1 MPFNP
6 PPGWPPPPPGWRPAA
21 DWQPPPSWPP
31 APPGWQFWV
40 EPAGVEPTAAAP
52 APRHVLMTKMANGLV
67 EDADL
72 ALHPGVQAAL
82 APVGG
87 VPIGVEPVLDWFKR
101 TYGGLWVGGRVTLTT
116 VDLTFAANAM
126 NRMVQSGTLEVTVP
140 LEAITSVHVTK
151 AKVTNIVVVGIGY
164 RVLKVRCYKAAV
176 LAEAIEAAVLA
187 RGSTPDDPS
196 GGPA

>member
-6 PPGWPPPPPGWRPAA
+6 PPGWPPPPPGWQPAR

-31 APPGWQFWV
+31 VPPGWQLWI
-40 EPAGVEPTAAAP
+40 EPAPDAP
-52 APRHVLMTKMANGLV
+52 DPRQVLMTKMANGLV
-67 EDADL
+67 ADADL

-82 APVGG
+82 TPLGG

-101 TYGGLWVGGRVTLTT
+101 NHGGLWVGGRVTLTT

-126 NRMVQSGTLEVTVP
+126 NRMVQSGTLDVTVP

-151 AKVTNIVVVGIGY
+151 ARITNIVVVGLGY
-164 RVLKVRCYKAAV
+164 HVLKVRCYGAAA
-176 LAEAIEAAVLA
+176 LAEAIEGAVRRRALGA
-187 RGSTPDDPS
+187 DDPR
-196 GGPA
+196 GGAA